1 MRPIFHPTLVNGRYG
16 DPTVYV
22 ETLFKTHSV
31 LFDLGEIASLS
42 PRKIRRVDQIFVS
55 HAHIDHFIGFDHL
68 LRLLVGH
75 EKTVHLYGPAGF
87 AERVYH
93 KLQAYRWNLV
103 ESYGSD
109 LVFVVSE
116 LETPNSIS
124 TRQFRLKRAFAAE
137 PSASKTTLDGV
148 LCDERTCRV
157 SAAILEHRTPCLGF
171 ALQEAAH
178 VNIWKNR
185 LSERGLPVGPWLR
198 WLKQAVVEGRPDD
211 YLIPIDGAA
220 TSEGRLERLG
230 SLRDVL
236 TVTAGQKIAYI
247 TDVTDTPANRAA
259 IVALVQNADILFIEA
274 AFAGADAALARERAH
289 LTTTAAGEIARE
301 ANVRRVEPFHFS
313 PRYAGDEARML
324 AEVTAAFSGPH
335 ANAKT

>member
-1 MRPIFHPTLVNGRYG
+1 LRPLFHASLVNGRYG

-22 ETLFKTHSV
+22 ETLFEKHSL

-42 PRKIRRVDQIFVS
+42 PRKIQRVDQIFVS
-55 HAHIDHFIGFDHL
+55 HAHIDHFVGFDHL
-68 LRLLVGH
+68 LRLLVGR

-103 ESYGSD
+103 ESYRSD
-109 LVFVVSE
+109 LIFVVSE

-124 TRQFRLKRAFAAE
+124 TKQFRLKRAFAAE
-137 PSASKTTLDGV
+137 PSVSKTTLDGV

-185 LSERGLPVGPWLR
+185 LSERGLAVGR
-198 WLKQAVVEGRPDD
+198 WLQWLKKAVVEGRPDD
-211 YLIPIDGAA
+211 YLIRIDGAA
-220 TSEGRLERLG
+220 TSDGRIERLG
-230 SLRDVL
+230 SLRDLL
-236 TVTAGQKIAYI
+236 TVTAGQKIAYV

-274 AFAGADAALARERAH
+274 AFAGADAALARDRAH

-313 PRYAGDEARML
+313 PRYAGEQERML
-324 AEVTAAFSGPH
+324 AEVMTAFSDLKPD
-335 ANAKT
+335 AKT

>member
-1 MRPIFHPTLVNGRYG
+1 MRPLFHPSLVNGRYG

-22 ETLFKTHSV
+22 ETLFKTHGV

-42 PRKIRRVDQIFVS
+42 RRKIRRVDQIFVS

-68 LRLLVGH
+68 LRLLVGR
-75 EKTVHLYGPAGF
+75 EKTVRLYGPAGF
-87 AERVYH
+87 SERVYH

-103 ESYGSD
+103 ENYGSD
-109 LVFVVSE
+109 LIFVVSE

-124 TRQFRLKRAFAAE
+124 TRQFRLKAAFAAE
-137 PSASKTTLDGV
+137 PPVSKPTLDGV

-185 LSERGLPVGPWLR
+185 LSERGLPVGPWLQ

-211 YLIPIDGAA
+211 HSIRIDGAA
-220 TSEGRLERLG
+220 ASDGLLEPLG
-230 SLRDVL
+230 SLRDLL
-236 TVTAGQKIAYI
+236 TITAGQKIAYV
-247 TDVTDTPANRAA
+247 TDVVDTPANRAA
-259 IVALVQNADILFIEA
+259 IVALVRNADILFIEA
-274 AFAGADAALARERAH
+274 AFAGADTALARDRAH

-313 PRYAGDEARML
+313 PRYAGEQERML
-324 AEVTAAFSGPH
+324 AEVTTAFENLTP
-335 ANAKT
+335 NAKT